1 MTHKAEI
8 ELLNKLADDADYEAT
23 LKLEQKDT
31 NGAEYYRGLAAGF
44 RCASKLIE
52 D

>member
-23 LKLEQKDT
+23 LKLEQKDA

-44 RCASKLIE
+44 RCAIKLIE
-52 D
+52 E

>member
-23 LKLEQKDT
+23 LRLEQKDA
-31 NGAEYYRGLAAGF
+31 NGAEYYRGLAAGL
-44 RCASKLIE
+44 RCAAKLIE
-52 D
+52 E